1 MSQQPYYL
9 PVSRRV
15 ADLFLSDGSIPELFI
30 ERVGLLSMLVA
41 ASKPGMGHPAL
52 GRLIVE
58 ADASLYKVDASEV
71 AHQLQEMRSEFAHV
85 EPDVLT
91 ASLVAQAIEFA
102 PEDKIADRSWCG
114 GNGRYAPSFQEACR
128 ATLHEFEFA
137 VDAQDDSG
145 SSELDNDDEP
155 SESPSRRWVKSSGT
169 RDQIVVAKAFM
180 ADPYEH
186 FSLTAYAGT
195 GKTHL
200 VFALAEGGR
209 KYTHLAPSRAQQFAF
224 QQRVGSS
231 AIESKTL
238 FELAIGIANKFVQE
252 RSTRWVKPP
261 QIRDSNWPFARQ
273 AEVTGI
279 SGVDGAEPY
288 QVLQDVL
295 AALRNWCH
303 SQDEEISHHHLPR
316 KLKLISS
323 PSKDVYIGYAGRV
336 WDLMFAVDG
345 SKAEQIFSIKIYH
358 LVKWFG
364 LAGASIPP
372 LGTLLVDEAHD
383 LSGGWY
389 HMLSRYQQGLV
400 TMSDPYQSVFSGI
413 GDVEHAKTFRMTQ
426 SVRTGEQAMPF
437 VREVLGYHSEKLVA
451 EPIIGSKDHITRPKL
466 YDKGSKLPEEG
477 LRVYGSEW
485 FMLEDALR
493 LKDAGALF
501 RFVPASGDALRSS
514 VMDAINLKKYR
525 DRPKS
530 YHLRT
535 FSSWSELASH
545 LSDIGCPKVVRLFER
560 GFDVEHLEALF
571 KAQSQEVEQR
581 VLLGLLEHCKNLE
594 YSTVMMSNCCF
605 VDTFRKSEKDLFF
618 RSVYVAMTRVHDELW
633 LPGDAMGRLSDI
645 ANR

>member
-1 MSQQPYYL
+1 
-9 PVSRRV
+9 
-15 ADLFLSDGSIPELFI
+15 
-30 ERVGLLSMLVA
+30 MLVA

-52 GRLIVE
+52 GRFIVD
-58 ADASLYKVDASEV
+58 ADASLYKVDSSEV
-71 AHQLQEMRSEFAHV
+71 AYQLQEMRSEFAHV

-91 ASLVAQAIEFA
+91 ASLVEQAIEFA

-114 GNGRYAPSFQEACR
+114 GNGRYAPTFQEACR
-128 ATLHEFEFA
+128 VTLHEFEFA
-137 VDAQDDSG
+137 VDAGADSG
-145 SSELDNDDEP
+145 SSELDNDDES
-155 SESPSRRWVKSSGT
+155 SELPSRRWVKSSGT

-200 VFALAEGGR
+200 IFALAEGGR

-238 FELAIGIANKFVQE
+238 FELAIGIANKFFRE

-273 AEVTGI
+273 AEVSGI
-279 SGVDGAEPY
+279 SGVEGAEPY

-303 SQDEEISHHHLPR
+303 SQDEEIGHHHLPR
-316 KLKLISS
+316 KLKLISL
-323 PSKDVYIGYAGRV
+323 PSKDVYIGYAGRI
-336 WDLMFAVDG
+336 WDLMFSIDG
-345 SKAEQIFSIKIYH
+345 SKTEQIFSIKIYH
-358 LVKWFG
+358 LVKWLG
-364 LAGASIPP
+364 LSGASIPP

-413 GDVEHAKTFRMTQ
+413 GEVEHAKTFRMTQ

-451 EPIIGSKDHITRPKL
+451 EPIVGSKDHITRPKL
-466 YDKGSKLPEEG
+466 YDKASELPEEG

-514 VMDAINLKKYR
+514 AMDAINLKKYR

-545 LSDIGCPKVVRLFER
+545 LSDIGCPKVARLFER

-571 KAQSQEVEQR
+571 KAQSEEGEQR
-581 VLLGLLEHCKNLE
+581 ALLGLLDHCKNLE
-594 YSTVMMSNCCF
+594 HSTVMMSNCCF

-633 LPGDAMGRLSDI
+633 LPGDAMRRLEDI
-645 ANR
+645 ARKQ

>member
-1 MSQQPYYL
+1 MSQQLYYL

-15 ADLFLSDGSIPELFI
+15 AELFLSDGGVPDLFI

-41 ASKPGMGHPAL
+41 ASKPGMGHSAL

-58 ADASLYKVDASEV
+58 ADASLYKVDANEV
-71 AHQLQEMRSEFAHV
+71 AQQLQKMKSEFSDMK
-85 EPDVLT
+85 PDELM
-91 ASLVAQAIEFA
+91 ASMAGQAIEFA

-114 GNGRYAPSFQEACR
+114 GNGRYTPAFQDACR
-128 ATLHEFEFA
+128 DTLHEFELA
-137 VDAQDDSG
+137 VDVGEESDF
-145 SSELDNDDEP
+145 SELDNEDDSSEP
-155 SESPSRRWVKSSGT
+155 PSRRWVKSSGT

-200 VFALAEGGR
+200 IFALAEGGR
-209 KYTHLAPSRAQQFAF
+209 KYTHLAPSRAQQFVF
-224 QQRVGSS
+224 QQRARSS

-238 FELAIGIANKFVQE
+238 FELAISIANKFFQQ

-261 QIRDSNWPFARQ
+261 QIKDSNWPFARQ
-273 AEVTGI
+273 AEVAGI
-279 SGVDGAEPY
+279 SGIEGAEPY
-288 QVLQDVL
+288 QVLQDVFVT
-295 AALRNWCH
+295 LRNWCH
-303 SQDEEISHHHLPR
+303 SHDEAIGHHHLPR
-316 KLKLISS
+316 KLKLISL
-323 PSKDVYIGYAGRV
+323 PSKDVYIGYAGRI
-336 WDLMFAVDG
+336 WDLMFSIDG
-345 SKAEQIFSIKIYH
+345 SKTEQIFSIKIYH
-358 LVKWFG
+358 LVKWLG
-364 LAGASIPP
+364 LSGASIPP

-400 TMSDPYQSVFSGI
+400 TMSDPYQSIFSGV
-413 GDVEHAKTFRMTQ
+413 GDVEHAKTFKMTQ
-426 SVRTGEQAMPF
+426 SVRTGEHAMPF

-466 YDKGSKLPEEG
+466 YDKGSELPEEG

-571 KAQSQEVEQR
+571 KAQSEEGGQR
-581 VLLGLLEHCKNLE
+581 VLLGLLDHCKNLE

-605 VDTFRKSEKDLFF
+605 LDNFRRFEKDLFF

-645 ANR
+645 ANS